1 MTESPAPQPPRDHAD
16 LAARLAAARG
26 WCVGAALPFWA
37 ETGFDRTFGGFHER
51 TDLAGRPVLDAPR
64 RTMVQARQI
73 YVFAH
78 AALLGWRPEGAETAL
93 HAAERL
99 LARNWRA
106 DGADGFVF
114 STDATGRVIDG
125 RRDAYA
131 HAFVAFGL
139 AYAWRL
145 APEPAFRKAA
155 DAIFALFDRAL
166 QAETWGGHLG
176 EAPRSDPLR
185 RQNPHMHLFEACL
198 AWYEATGEARHLA
211 RAGEIFGL
219 FTTRFMDGDA
229 GVLLE
234 CFDDAWR
241 PAPGADGRRWE
252 PGHHFEWIW
261 LLRRYAAASGRRVD
275 LWTQQLLAPAL
286 AQGFAEDG
294 LIHDAVAVGGGVMAG
309 SSRVWPHTE
318 ALKAA
323 AAETEVGRP
332 DMERLAI
339 RALDALSDNF
349 LGRPFPGGWIDHLGA
364 DRAALSDFAPAST
377 LYHVL
382 LALAEASRVF
392 EPAAAGRA

>member
-1 MTESPAPQPPRDHAD
+1 MSNPPQDSAD
-16 LAARLAAARG
+16 ALVARLAAARG
-26 WCVGAALPFWA
+26 WCVRDALPFWG
-37 ETGFDRTFGGFHER
+37 ETGFDRAYGGFHER
-51 TDLAGRPVLDAPR
+51 TDLAGRPVLDVPR

-78 AALLGWRPEGAETAL
+78 AALLGWWPAGAEPAL
-93 HAAERL
+93 CAAEHL

-114 STDATGRVIDG
+114 STDGAGRVVDA

-145 APEPAFRKAA
+145 APEPALRAAA
-155 DAIFALFDRAL
+155 DAVFAFFDGALRA
-166 QAETWGGHLG
+166 ERWGGHLG
-176 EAPRSDPLR
+176 EAPRRDSLR

-198 AWYEATGEARHLA
+198 AWYEATGEARYLA

-229 GVLLE
+229 GVLIE

-241 PAPGADGRRWE
+241 PAPGPEGSRWE

-261 LLRRYAAASGRRVD
+261 LLRRYAAASGRSVD
-275 LWTQQLLAPAL
+275 AWVQGLLAPAL
-286 AQGFAEDG
+286 AQGFAADG
-294 LIHDAVAVGGGVMAG
+294 LIHDTVGIGGGTVAA
-309 SSRVWPHTE
+309 SSRVWPHAE

-323 AAETEVGRP
+323 AAETEAGRSG
-332 DMERLAI
+332 MEPLAA
-339 RALDALSDNF
+339 RALDALTGHF
-349 LGRPFPGGWIDHLGA
+349 LGRPFAAGWIDHLTP
-364 DRAALSDFAPAST
+364 DRTALSDFAPAST
-377 LYHVL
+377 LYHL
-382 LALAEASRVF
+382 MLALAEASRVF
-392 EPAAAGRA
+392 DPDAPALS